1 MDPRGKHCF
10 DGSIVYNDIVVVSS
24 LYASR
29 SRALGANCAIV
40 GYAIGPAIR
49 KNSIRVIAAVAGTI
63 AIGLDGAIVR
73 DLIRASSRKN
83 AACVVLVRRDAS

>member
-10 DGSIVYNDIVVVSS
+10 DGSIVYNDIVVVLS

-29 SRALGANCAIV
+29 SRALGANCAII
-40 GYAIGPAIR
+40 GYAIGPANR
-49 KNSIRVIAAVAGTI
+49 KNSIRVITAAAGAV
-63 AIGLDGAIVR
+63 AIGLDCAIVR

-83 AACVVLVRRDAS
+83 ATCVVPVRRDTS